1 MRSIRNRE
9 SGTAGASRCWLI
21 FSGEVSIVKNGQWHG
36 HPVIIQATGNQS
48 YGRYSAS
55 RRQCYLRLA
64 AVIGSESIRVAVTTQ
79 PELAG

>member
-1 MRSIRNRE
+1 MIN
-9 SGTAGASRCWLI
+9 GMVTA
-21 FSGEVSIVKNGQWHG
+21 
-36 HPVIIQATGNQS
+36 VIIQATGNQS